1 VAAVQRED
9 QGIYQC
15 VASNDGDSVQAV
27 AELRLGGKY
36 RLKGRNS
43 FSEGGGPYCLW
54 GLHNVL
60 CNENRGN
67 LSPGT
72 EWPWRCAIRE
82 RLHLSALVSDC
93 LRLSS

>member
-1 VAAVQRED
+1 MAAVQRED

-43 FSEGGGPYCLW
+43 FSEGGSILSLGPTQRS
-54 GLHNVL
+54 VQ
-60 CNENRGN
+60 
-67 LSPGT
+67 
-72 EWPWRCAIRE
+72 
-82 RLHLSALVSDC
+82 
-93 LRLSS
+93 